1 VSAPAQFPPLQAVE
15 PAAGEALTAAC
26 VEAATR
32 LASKSG
38 AASNAAEAKDFA
50 AAVLSLSQALAI
62 QNPETDVNG
71 VPLEHELEKTRISKP
86 EPAEAA
92 KKKRVTS
99 RRGKDGTTVHEVSE
113 S

>member
-15 PAAGEALTAAC
+15 
-26 VEAATR
+26 AATR
-32 LASKSG
+32 LAGKAG
-38 AASNAAEAKDFA
+38 AASAAAEAKDFA

>member
-1 VSAPAQFPPLQAVE
+1 VSAPAQFPPLEV
-15 PAAGEALTAAC
+15 AADPVGLTEACITAAKQ
-26 VEAATR
+26 
-32 LASKSG
+32 LAQKAG

-71 VPLEHELEKTRISKP
+71 VPLEHERRMAAASKP

-92 KKKRVTS
+92 KKART
-99 RRGKDGTTVHEVSE
+99 
-113 S
+113 